1 MLKDRLKMNNN
12 IELENQDNQINT
24 QEVASIETLKEQ
36 TKVSILDAFYKDEWV
51 FGKVFSIITW
61 KKINPSDLV
70 NDLWNIRGEFK
81 KLDASNDEEFEKAA

>member
-36 TKVSILDAFYKDEWV
+36 TKVSILDAFYKDE
-51 FGKVFSIITW
+51 
-61 KKINPSDLV
+61 
-70 NDLWNIRGEFK
+70 
-81 KLDASNDEEFEKAA
+81 